1 MENNKFPP
9 RHIVMMGPPG
19 SGKGTQSA
27 ILSEKLGINTYSAG
41 ELLREATLSGT
52 PEGNAIKEIIDKGN
66 LVPAEYIVNRIE
78 AKIMEPENHKGYIID
93 GFPRTLDQAKVFEE
107 MQQKP
112 FFQENGLA
120 VDLVILLQVPDE
132 YVVDRIIGRS
142 QCAKCGTLYHE
153 KFKPTSVFGVCDVC
167 GGKEFTRRADDT
179 YETVVSRLRNYRRVT
194 APVIPYY
201 EDKGLLVCV
210 DGTGPIDVVSE
221 KIRKIVGY

>member
-1 MENNKFPP
+1 MTENRMPP

-78 AKIMEPENHKGYIID
+78 AKIVEPENHKGYIID

-112 FFQENGLA
+112 FFQENKLG

-142 QCAKCGTLYHE
+142 QCANCGELYHE

-210 DGTGPIDVVSE
+210 DGTGPIDVVCE